1 MAFVLC
7 TLSSLRSS
15 VVRRI
20 MITDTSLHFHFV
32 NIVECFCFNEFKLTS
47 FVRNSSL
54 EQELLVTFKNFIIK
68 NITKI
73 QFILSRSLIQVL
85 KNSVVIMKQ

>member
-7 TLSSLRSS
+7 TLSSLRSY
-15 VVRRI
+15 VVRRR

-32 NIVECFCFNEFKLTS
+32 YIVECFCFNEFKLTS

-54 EQELLVTFKNFIIK
+54 EQELLVTFKNVIIK

-85 KNSVVIMKQ
+85 KNSVAIMKQ